1 MQAHSPEALPSEPR
15 HVREIERFDLEA
27 EVVVVGLGMAG
38 ACAAL
43 EAQQTG
49 ADVLAIERFGAGGGT
64 SANSGGVIYMGGGT
78 PVQQAAGFEDS
89 PEEMYKFLVAVSQP
103 GANEAK
109 IRAFC
114 EGSVEHFHFFE
125 AQGMPFKRSFYD
137 EPSMESK
144 TDDCLVYTSGEDCHP
159 WCEIARPAPRGHK
172 PQVVNKGGPFM
183 MQCMMGAVERA
194 PFRVEVDT
202 RVDTL
207 VVDDDGVVVGL
218 VARRAGESRSIRARR
233 GVVLTAGGFILNDAM
248 RELHAPLLSKVQVHT
263 ATEGDDGRGI
273 RMGQGVGGA
282 TLYMDLGEVALP
294 YTIPN
299 RLSRGIYVN
308 EHGLR
313 FINEDTYM
321 GHIGIYGLYSQGGQV
336 YLLLD
341 DSCYERGRVGMEP
354 SWVGETIEEVESEA
368 GLPEGSL
375 TTTVE
380 LYNRHARE
388 GRDPLFHK
396 RKERIAPLE
405 TPPYALIDCRV
416 ENAIWSAFT
425 TGGLHTNVD
434 GEVLNADATA
444 IPGLYAAGRTAAMFS
459 GQGYPGSGTSLAD
472 ASFFGRLAGRAAALR
487 RD

>member
-1 MQAHSPEALPSEPR
+1 MSTTRSGTLPSEPR
-15 HVREIERFDLEA
+15 RIRDIAHFDLEA

-38 ACAAL
+38 ACAAI
-43 EAQQTG
+43 EAQEAG

-78 PVQQAAGFEDS
+78 AVQKAAGFEDS

-103 GANEAK
+103 GANEEK
-109 IRAFC
+109 VRAFC
-114 EGSVEHFHFFE
+114 EASVEHFDWFE
-125 AQGMPFKRSFYD
+125 AHGMPFKRSFHH
-137 EPSMESK
+137 EPSLESI

-159 WCEIARPAPRGHK
+159 WCEIAKPAPRGHK

-183 MQCMMGAVERA
+183 MQCMMGAVERM
-194 PFRVEVDT
+194 PFPVEVDT

-207 VVDDDGVVVGL
+207 IVDDDGVVVGA
-218 VARRAGESRSIRARR
+218 VAKTAGDERCIRATK

-248 RELHAPLLSKVQVHT
+248 RDLHAPLLSKVQVHT

-273 RMGQGVGGA
+273 RMGQGVGAA

-308 EHGLR
+308 QHGLR
-313 FINEDTYM
+313 FINEDTYY
-321 GHIGIYGLYSQGGQV
+321 GHIGIAGLYSQGGQV

-341 DSCYERGRVGMEP
+341 DSCYERGRVGLEP
-354 SWVGETIEEVESEA
+354 SWVGETIEEVEREA

-375 TTTVE
+375 VSTVE
-380 LYNRHARE
+380 LYNRHAGE

-396 RKERIAPLE
+396 RSEMITPLV

-425 TGGLHTNVD
+425 TGGLHTSVD
-434 GEVLNADATA
+434 SEVLNGDGAA

-459 GQGYPGSGTSLAD
+459 GQGYPGSGTSLGD
-472 ASFFGRLAGRAAALR
+472 ASFFGRVAGRSAAR
-487 RD
+487 RRG